1 MKIILLSFISIIA
14 YLCLPK
20 GIRRFIKLFCINS
33 FIFLGSIWLFIPI
46 VETMAN
52 FHSSHNSMIVIHQL
66 YKFITSEIYI
76 IISIVGSILLTI
88 FLYKLQ
94 TEELYKN
101 MSEEEKEK
109 KEKLTFLEELKE
121 NK

>member
-1 MKIILLSFISIIA
+1 MRIILLSFLSIIA
-14 YLCLPK
+14 YLYLPK
-20 GIRRFIKLFCINS
+20 WLRRFIILFCINS
-33 FIFLGSIWLFIPI
+33 IIFLGSIWVF
-46 VETMAN
+46 VSMAGTMAN
-52 FHSSHNSMIVIHQL
+52 FQPSNNSMIVIHQL

-76 IISIVGSILLTI
+76 IISVVVSILLTI

>member
-1 MKIILLSFISIIA
+1 MRIILLSFLSIIA
-14 YLCLPK
+14 YLYLPK
-20 GIRRFIKLFCINS
+20 WLRRFINLFFMNS
-33 FIFLGSIWLFIPI
+33 FIIFCSLWLTISLAENI
-46 VETMAN
+46 AN
-52 FHSSHNSMIVIHQL
+52 LQPLNNSMIVIHQL
-66 YKFITSEIYI
+66 FTFITSDIFI
-76 IISIVGSILLTI
+76 IISVVVSILLTI

>member
-1 MKIILLSFISIIA
+1 MRIILLSFLSIIA
-14 YLCLPK
+14 YLYLPK
-20 GIRRFIKLFCINS
+20 WLRRFIILFCINS
-33 FIFLGSIWLFIPI
+33 IIFLGSIWVF
-46 VETMAN
+46 VSMAGTMAN
-52 FHSSHNSMIVIHQL
+52 FQPSNNSMIVIHQL

-76 IISIVGSILLTI
+76 IISVVVSTLLTI

-101 MSEEEKEK
+101 MSKEEKEK
-109 KEKLTFLEELKE
+109 KEKLSFIEELK